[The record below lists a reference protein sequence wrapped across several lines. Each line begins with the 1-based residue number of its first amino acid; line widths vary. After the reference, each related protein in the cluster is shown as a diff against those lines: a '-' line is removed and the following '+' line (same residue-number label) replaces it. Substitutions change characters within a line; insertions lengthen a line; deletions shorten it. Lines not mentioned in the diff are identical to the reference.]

1 VRHLINPMMMA
12 DEGASSRAELI
23 EPVPAPALPPAV
35 EPLTARK
42 PRGRPPGSK
51 NKPKPP
57 VVVTLESKGAMRPVV
72 LEIGPGCDI
81 VAAVSAFARRRRVG
95 VSVLCGRGA
104 VAAVSLRL
112 ATSPSTAS
120 TVTLHGRF
128 EVLSLSGT
136 VLPSSSP
143 EGAWV
148 ASPSP
153 PPQPFSV
160 SLAGAGGQVIGG
172 TLAGEMAAADGVVLV
187 AATFGCAE
195 VHRLAAA
202 AAGAQDE
209 DGDWGREEGRHLHH
223 AFEQQQQVQAA
234 AAARAGDAVGLGAYS
249 GGAVVLGGGA
259 GSGGGGGHVGQQ
271 QHASASLLAEM
282 ALWAQPTSG
291 PRAHPL
297 PQF

>member
-1 VRHLINPMMMA
+1 MA

-23 EPVPAPALPPAV
+23 EPAPAPELPPAV

-72 LEIGPGCDI
+72 LEVDPGCDI

-136 VLPSSSP
+136 VLPSPP

-148 ASPSP
+148 ASPP

-172 TLAGEMAAADGVVLV
+172 TLAGEMTAADGVVLV

-195 VHRLAAA
+195 VHRLPAAA
-202 AAGAQDE
+202 AAGGAQDE
-209 DGDWGREEGRHLHH
+209 DGDRGREEGRRLHH
-223 AFEQQQQVQAA
+223 AFEQQQQVHA
-234 AAARAGDAVGLGAYS
+234 DVVGLGAYG

-259 GSGGGGGHVGQQ
+259 GSGGHVGQQ
-271 QHASASLLAEM
+271 QQQQQHASLLAEM

-291 PRAHPL
+291 PPAHPL